1 MSVLSGNSN
10 TNLSTILY
18 GANKTVQ
25 EVYLGNA
32 LVWSAQSTSFSFSP
46 TTLYNLSNGGG
57 SVDITFTPGISDYVA
72 GTWPAWVSSVTP
84 TVVSGVTTKITVT
97 YGENSSTSI
106 REGSLTF
113 FAAGASRS
121 VPLTQAGTAVVSV
134 TGVSLNKAS
143 TTITAGSTEQ
153 LTATV
158 TPSNATDKSVVW
170 SSSNTSVATVSSG
183 LVTAVA
189 AGSATITVRTNDG
202 NYTATCT
209 AAVTSASFSVQP
221 TQLEFE
227 HNESTYVS
235 YKEVAITTAQS
246 WTASITS
253 GFTIH
258 NNVTSGTGNKTLY
271 IYPSN
276 VNNNTTAKTGT
287 LTITPNVGTAVSV
300 SLTQEAAVTNYRFSI
315 SASPSG
321 CTIVIND
328 VQRSYYDCPAG
339 TEVRWSVSKTGYN
352 TQTGTYP
359 MTASNHTETVTLSQE
374 VSITSSLSNLSAIGN
389 TYGIEV
395 SDVSSIG
402 WTLSSNKSWCDVS
415 PLSGTGSATITVTIG
430 NNTSTS
436 SSRTA
441 TITCT
446 PTTGAAKTCTV
457 TQSAATAVSVSPSS
471 ITFNASG
478 STETITITGTFS
490 EWRIGENDCPSWC
503 TPSGMGGNTSTIS
516 VTSSG
521 NTSGST
527 RTGSIVVNVDGTD
540 YTISV
545 SQEPVSTVI
554 PVTGVSV
561 SPSTLSLVAG
571 KSSTLT
577 ANVTP
582 SNATDKSVTWSS
594 SNTSVASV
602 NEYGVVSAVG
612 AGSVT
617 ITATSNYDSTKTGS
631 CSLTVAAATL
641 TVSPTSMSF
650 TSRQGTSANGKDL
663 TITANGG
670 WNMSLSGS
678 GFNTDKGTSYSST
691 GNGTISV
698 YPSTLNN
705 SSSSRSATITFTAY
719 GPISRTVSVTQN
731 GVETLDVTYNGS
743 TATSLTFAATDDT
756 YAEGKTIYVDSQNQ
770 GWTASISNGWTIYG
784 NVTSG
789 SGPTYLRIYPSSA
802 NTGSTNKTGTLTI
815 QGTVSGSVS
824 VSLTQEG
831 TLTIVKAISDGY
843 ADNEIMEY
851 GLATY
856 TVSPLI
862 PVNWSI
868 DSGSN
873 ICSIDVED
881 GLAYVSIT
889 DGAEIGD
896 QVTIRATSTADSTK
910 YATLTITVVE
920 EQPLIPDSIA
930 IDTPPSGFEYEN
942 GYYFPRG
949 GCRSATF
956 TAETDPQGLGGLIT
970 WELRTTSGGTWTQTN
985 KAYIQDSINGA
996 TGDVEGLLTVT
1007 SAATSWTP
1015 MRVYAISTV
1024 DNTVLDYITVI
1035 VFYA

>member
-18 GANKTVQ
+18 GTNKTVQ

-46 TTLYNLSNGGG
+46 TTLYNLSNDGGT
-57 SVDITFTPGISDYVA
+57 VDITFTPGISDYVA

-97 YGENSSTSI
+97 YGENASTST
-106 REGSLTF
+106 RDGNLTF
-113 FAAGASRS
+113 FAGGENRTVPMSQQAADVTVTSELNFVGIGGTQKIYITGSFSSWRINSAPLWVDYASS
-121 VPLTQAGTAVVSV
+121 TGTTSPID
-134 TGVSLNKAS
+134 
-143 TTITAGSTEQ
+143 ITADSNTGSSRGGTIS
-153 LTATV
+153 LTVDGHLYSVGVIQAAV
-158 TPSNATDKSVVW
+158 EVHKFKINPTPSNATVLIDGQQRTNNEAYFAPTTVIPWSVSATGYETKTGQLTMGYTDYTMDVTLVAATYTLSVNPTSREFDYDEY
-170 SSSNTSVATVSSG
+170 SSSDGKSISITS
-183 LVTAVA
+183 
-189 AGSATITVRTNDG
+189 N
-202 NYTATCT
+202 
-209 AAVTSASFSVQP
+209 
-221 TQLEFE
+221 
-227 HNESTYVS
+227 
-235 YKEVAITTAQS
+235 QS
-246 WTASITS
+246 WTISVPTGFAISRSTS
-253 GFTIH
+253 GSGNATF
-258 NNVTSGTGNKTLY
+258 NVYPTSYNSGTTN
-271 IYPSN
+271 
-276 VNNNTTAKTGT
+276 KTGT
-287 LTITPNVGTAVSV
+287 LTITGNDSQYVDVPLTQKALIMTLDPTTLSVSASGGSYSVSV
-300 SLTQEAAVTNYRFSI
+300 GDPNNY
-315 SASPSG
+315 
-321 CTIVIND
+321 
-328 VQRSYYDCPAG
+328 
-339 TEVRWSVSKTGYN
+339 
-352 TQTGTYP
+352 
-359 MTASNHTETVTLSQE
+359 
-374 VSITSSLSNLSAIGN
+374 
-389 TYGIEV
+389 
-395 SDVSSIG
+395 G
-402 WTLSSNKSWCDVS
+402 WTISSNQSWCSVEPS
-415 PLSGTGSATITVTIG
+415 SGTGNAIVAVGIGTNTSSSRSATITLAS
-430 NNTSTS
+430 STGDG
-436 SSRTA
+436 TNL
-441 TITCT
+441 TCSV
-446 PTTGAAKTCTV
+446 A
-457 TQSAATAVSVSPSS
+457 QSAAQAITFSPSS
-471 ITFNASG
+471 VSFAGTGSEEVIGVNGTFDWWEVTSWPNWCTCEMTTGQSNNPILIEAGANTG
-478 STETITITGTFS
+478 ST
-490 EWRIGENDCPSWC
+490 
-503 TPSGMGGNTSTIS
+503 
-516 VTSSG
+516 
-521 NTSGST
+521 T
-527 RTGSIVVNVDGTD
+527 RTGSIVVSVDGTD

-554 PVTGVSV
+554 PVTGVSI

-571 KSSTLT
+571 NSSTLT

-631 CSLTVAAATL
+631 CTLTVAAATL
-641 TVSPTSMSF
+641 TVSPTTMSF

-678 GFNTDKGTSYSST
+678 GFTTNQGTSYSGS
-691 GNGTISV
+691 GNAVISV
-698 YPSTLNN
+698 YPTTLNN
-705 SSSSRSATITFTAY
+705 SSSSRSATITVTAY
-719 GPISRTVSVTQN
+719 GPISRTVSVTQS

-756 YAEGKTIYVDSQNQ
+756 YAEGKTIYVNSQNQ

-784 NVTSG
+784 DVTSG
-789 SGPTYLRIYPSSA
+789 SGPTYLRVYPSSN

-831 TLTIVKAISDGY
+831 TLTIIKAVEDGY
-843 ADNEIMEY
+843 ADNEIMQY